1 MIKKLMFA
9 AVIAASV
16 AILSAD
22 AAAQSKTRVKFV
34 GGTHGATVKGEIRG
48 YAYKDYVVGAS
59 VGQDMSVSISA
70 TNPGTVLT
78 IFRPNGT
85 NLEDAAETDRY
96 RGELPES
103 GDFVIR
109 VGMMRSA
116 ARRSGSR
123 STFSLKITIK

>member
-1 MIKKLMFA
+1 MIRKLLFA
-9 AVIAASV
+9 AVIAASF

-22 AAAQSKTRVKFV
+22 AAAQSKTRVKFAR
-34 GGTHGATVKGEIRG
+34 GTQGATVKGVVRG

-59 VGQDMSVSISA
+59 AGQDMVVSISG
-70 TNPGTVLT
+70 TNPATVFT
-78 IFRPNGT
+78 IFRPDGT
-85 NLEDAAETDRY
+85 NLEDAAQTDAY
-96 RGELPES
+96 RGELPDS

-116 ARRSGSR
+116 ARRPGSE